1 MKDRFIWR
9 RSIEI
14 RAESRDLLWRSFK
27 RLRYVCYF
35 IDFHEQLIQKKDNF
49 VIFLTFSLDKEFLPK
64 LLKNHQAIREDL
76 GWSSMWFWAMASRTR
91 KLTELINNWIE
102 VCVSDAPWLN
112 SLKSLKNNLIL
123 PRIQFLCP
131 LLSSSVGGVVEGT
144 KVCDFIDSSHSWNG
158 EEKRNR
164 EKNCLR
170 ILSCPA
176 LWNYNVFYSCKS
188 TYRVVE
194 AVKSLN
200 NLSDASCLSGD
211 IFSFVR

>member
-14 RAESRDLLWRSFK
+14 RAEIRDLLWRSFK

-35 IDFHEQLIQKKDNF
+35 IDFNEQLIQKKDNF

-76 GWSSMWFWAMASRTR
+76 GWSSMWFWAMGSRTG
-91 KLTELINNWIE
+91 KLTELINNWIA
-102 VCVSDAPWLN
+102 VCVSDALWLN

-131 LLSSSVGGVVEGT
+131 LLSSSGGDQSLWFYRLVSFMEWRRET
-144 KVCDFIDSSHSWNG
+144 KQGKELF
-158 EEKRNR
+158 
-164 EKNCLR
+164 KNPF
-170 ILSCPA
+170 LSCPVK
-176 LWNYNVFYSCKS
+176 LQRILLMQIHLSCCWGSQVF
-188 TYRVVE
+188 E
-194 AVKSLN
+194 
-200 NLSDASCLSGD
+200 
-211 IFSFVR
+211 